1 MQVSTDMTR
10 FAYSLMAKR
19 FFMKLSSQLGSQVTS
34 LLALFLVSFTFFACT
49 PTNDSEKA
57 TAEAIKPEAV
67 AAMPVTR
74 DMTPPSLP
82 VQYQKPAYTIDSPS
96 KDELTSQADDAVL
109 KVGARINSTKKVALR
124 EIMKPLASQKKLN
137 ISWSSDVNQDALVD
151 VDIKADDDFY
161 KAIDNI
167 LRQVDY
173 FYELQGST
181 IVIKYRETKQFHIA
195 MPFIKQA
202 FSTGTGGNVLG
213 GDVGG
218 EGIAKNIEGTIK
230 LISEKN
236 EFDIWSNVRSNM
248 ESILKVEHTKKI
260 TSLKNQSAPESTGK
274 NPSTSNKPKDST
286 KESAPNVMS
295 EEVEVTGGA
304 ENYYMID
311 KPIGLITVTAPR
323 PIIEKVAA
331 YFTSLQKEIY
341 KQVSIEAK
349 IIEVQL
355 LDSSSIGINWDSVL
369 KNFSVTGAIGFG
381 SQTSANSTSTTAS
394 GATAGTA
401 LNTLVNTINTQTNA
415 DGSVT
420 TTTTNNTNPNNS
432 TSNNSSNTNASNTAL
447 MAVGQVWPDVSKL
460 VSSVR
465 INTSDFGVFLNALK
479 TQGNT
484 KVLSNP
490 KISVLNGQP
499 AMISVGKNITYV
511 DKITVTKGTADSP
524 GDTFAPETASVL
536 SGVGLGLTATILD
549 NNEIILNLIP
559 ITSEL
564 VGDVVQYKTFADGS
578 SVGLPVVN
586 IREMSTTVRVKDGD
600 MLVIGGLISDM
611 NDQTGNFAPVLGE
624 IPLVKYL
631 FGHEE
636 KVKNKREL
644 IILLKPRII

>member
-1 MQVSTDMTR
+1 MQVCSDMTR

-19 FFMKLSSQLGSQVTS
+19 FSMKLSSKIRSQVTS
-34 LLALFLVSFTFFACT
+34 LLAFFLVSLAVLACT
-49 PTNDSEKA
+49 PTASDSGKS
-57 TAEAIKPEAV
+57 TVEAVKPEAV
-67 AAMPVTR
+67 AATPVTK

-82 VQYQKPAYTIDSPS
+82 VQYQKPAYTVDSLS
-96 KDELTSQADDAVL
+96 KDELNSQADEAVL

-124 EIMKPLASQKKLN
+124 EIIKPLASQKRLN
-137 ISWSSDVNQDALVD
+137 ISWASDVNQDALVD

-218 EGIAKNIEGTIK
+218 EGISKNIEGTIK

-236 EFDIWSNVRSNM
+236 EFDIWSSVKSNM
-248 ESILKVEHTKKI
+248 ESILKIERTKKI
-260 TSLKNQSAPESTGK
+260 TSLKNEGPTETEGK
-274 NPSTSNKPKDST
+274 NPADSKKT
-286 KESAPNVMS
+286 KSSPQNLTT

-349 IIEVQL
+349 IIEVIL
-355 LDSSSIGINWDSVL
+355 TDKSSIGINWDSVL
-369 KNFSVTGAIGFG
+369 EKFKISGTVKFGNNGTIFSWDPTTGA
-381 SQTSANSTSTTAS
+381 
-394 GATAGTA
+394 
-401 LNTLVNTINTQTNA
+401 
-415 DGSVT
+415 
-420 TTTTNNTNPNNS
+420 TTNNRII
-432 TSNNSSNTNASNTAL
+432 SN
-447 MAVGQVWPDVSKL
+447 VSIGDR
-460 VSSVR
+460 S
-465 INTSDFGVFLNALK
+465 FEVFLNALK
-479 TQGNT
+479 GQGNT
-484 KVLSNP
+484 KILSNP

-499 AMISVGKNITYV
+499 AMISVGKNITYI
-511 DKITVTKGTADSP
+511 DKITVTKGTTDSP

-559 ITSEL
+559 LTSEL
-564 VGDVVQYKTFADGS
+564 VGDVVDYKEFEDGS
-578 SVGLPVVN
+578 QVGLPVVN

-600 MLVIGGLISDM
+600 MLVIGGLISDT
-611 NDQTGNFAPVLGE
+611 NEDKGSFAPVLGD
-624 IPLVKYL
+624 IPMVKYL
-631 FGHEE
+631 FGYEVKE
-636 KVKNKREL
+636 KNKREL